1 VRLSVLL
8 AGAVVAATVVPVSA
22 PAGAQGVVPE
32 LGTERERAVQ
42 AVLDAREAALRSG
55 DKEAFLGTLD
65 PSAPKPFVEA
75 QGRLY
80 EGLRTVPFSKYELIV
95 RTDEIEDLSAGLA
108 RRYPEAE
115 EVFLPP
121 VEGRYRIEGADT
133 TDALDG
139 LFYTFVLRDGRWRI
153 VSDSDLAD
161 LGLPSARNPWDFGP
175 VQVHRSDHFTVLF
188 DRRDRRRALDIAAV
202 AEEAYGRLAGT
213 YDRPLPDQF
222 VFVLPHT
229 VAQLRDM
236 IQATFDLSNFVA
248 FAAATVDRDRG
259 WDSTAPRIYAQE
271 ENLAGSPKDFQL
283 QTLHHELIHAAAFPL
298 AGPFVPA
305 WVHEGT
311 ADWLASGRGEP
322 TAVDGSDKILP
333 EDYEFTTG
341 GQSAIISAYDE
352 STSAA
357 AFLADAVDDG
367 SPLDLLVTVGA
378 PRVAPGT
385 SDYHVD
391 AALRKVYGQGTAE
404 FQAAWDGGS

>member
-1 VRLSVLL
+1 VTTKAVIAAALFLSGLV
-8 AGAVVAATVVPVSA
+8 AV
-22 PAGAQGVVPE
+22 PAGAQTAGPE
-32 LGTERERAVQ
+32 LDTERERAVQ
-42 AVLDAREAALRSG
+42 AVLDAREDAIRSG
-55 DKEAFLGTLD
+55 DKDAFLATLD
-65 PSAPKPFVEA
+65 PAAPQAFVAA
-75 QGRLY
+75 QGRLFD
-80 EGLRTVPFSKYELIV
+80 GLRTVPFSRYELIV

-108 RRYPEAE
+108 ERYASAD

-139 LFYTFVLRDGRWRI
+139 LFYTFLRRDGQWRI

-175 VQVHRSDHFTVLF
+175 VTVHRTDHFTVLF
-188 DRRDRRRALDIAAV
+188 DRRDRARALEVAGV
-202 AEEAYGRLAGT
+202 AEEAYGRLAAT
-213 YDRPLPDQF
+213 YNRPLPDQF

-259 WDSTAPRIYAQE
+259 WESTAPRIYAQE
-271 ENLAGSPKDFQL
+271 ENLIQTPKPFQL

-298 AGPFVPA
+298 AGPFVPS
-305 WVHEGT
+305 WIHEGT
-311 ADWLASGRGEP
+311 ADWLASGRGDSAE
-322 TAVDGSDKILP
+322 VDGSDKILP

-341 GQSAIISAYDE
+341 GQNAIIAAYDE
-352 STSAA
+352 STSAI
-357 AFLADAVDDG
+357 AFLADAVNDG
-367 SPLDLLVTVGA
+367 APLDLLVTVGE

-385 SDYHVD
+385 SDHHVEV
-391 AALRKVYGQGTAE
+391 ALRKIYGQGLAG
-404 FQAAWDGGS
+404 FQAAWDGGG